1 MQYNN
6 NNDGN
11 IKNDGVYN
19 NNDDND
25 DDEMIMIMMMMI
37 KYYIELILFI
47 RHFQH
52 ITTMTRFPSSLSIHL
67 SKLAFSG

>member
-1 MQYNN
+1 M
-6 NNDGN
+6 
-11 IKNDGVYN
+11 
-19 NNDDND
+19 
-25 DDEMIMIMMMMI
+25 MIMMMVMMMMMMR
-37 KYYIELILFI
+37 KYNIELILFI

>member
-1 MQYNN
+1 MAF
-6 NNDGN
+6 
-11 IKNDGVYN
+11 ITIMMIMMMMM
-19 NNDDND
+19 
-25 DDEMIMIMMMMI
+25 MIMITMMMI

>member
-1 MQYNN
+1 MTF
-6 NNDGN
+6 
-11 IKNDGVYN
+11 ITK
-19 NNDDND
+19 
-25 DDEMIMIMMMMI
+25 MMIMMMMMMMMMMMR
-37 KYYIELILFI
+37 KYYFELILFI

>member
-1 MQYNN
+1 MAF
-6 NNDGN
+6 
-11 IKNDGVYN
+11 ITIMMIM
-19 NNDDND
+19 
-25 DDEMIMIMMMMI
+25 MIMIMMMMI

-67 SKLAFSG
+67 SRLAFSG